1 MNPMTHDALDN
12 RRGAGHVSNPE
23 FGTMLKMLP
32 NDGME
37 PLLDQ
42 KLKWLKLN

>member
-1 MNPMTHDALDN
+1 MNSMTHDALDN
-12 RRGAGHVSNPE
+12 RRGAGQVSNHE

-37 PLLDQ
+37 QLLDQ
-42 KLKWLKLN
+42 KLNG